1 MGEHQ
6 IPPKQNPV
14 LPLARYR
21 LRFEVTDGADSLDW
35 LRGRYLGSAWRGAFG
50 KALRNTVCITRQPVC
65 DGCALL
71 NSCPYPQVFEKRP
84 PAAAK
89 KLTRYPRTPGP
100 YVLAPAIPNYDFAGQ
115 ASLQLGLTLFGSANR
130 QLHNVVHALDQAGQR
145 GLTSRKIRLQL
156 KDVQFAK
163 EPPAGTFRNK
173 ETPESDSGEKLSLES
188 APANGW
194 TEIYRPGMELST
206 PSPWSPGIPEVP
218 DSVRVR
224 LLSPLRLRRD
234 NRILGA
240 ETIDFSAFTS
250 SLIRRISMLTYFF
263 STTPLEADFAGLARL
278 ARKSEMGVRDLKWR
292 ELKRFSQR
300 QRRKISMGGL
310 VGEFELE
317 TGKLKPFWP
326 FLWLGQWT
334 HVGRTC
340 SMGLGRYVIE
350 HKDSK
355 LDGALAHLRP
365 AQSK

>member
-1 MGEHQ
+1 MGEHL

-21 LRFEVTDGADSLDW
+21 LRFEVTDGVDSRNW
-35 LRGRYLGSAWRGAFG
+35 LLGRYLGSAWRGAFG
-50 KALRNTVCITRQPVC
+50 KALRDTVCITRQPVC

-71 NSCPYPQVFEKRP
+71 NSCPYPQIFEKRP
-84 PAAAK
+84 FPGAE
-89 KLTRYPRTPGP
+89 KLIRYPRTPGP
-100 YVLAPAIPNYDFAGQ
+100 YVLAPAIPGYDFTGQ

-130 QLHNVVHALDQAGQR
+130 QLHNLVHALDRAGQR

-156 KDVQFAK
+156 KDVKFAQ
-163 EPPAGTFRNK
+163 EPPTEVFRNM
-173 ETPESDSGEKLSLES
+173 ETSKSDSGEKLPLAS

-194 TEIYRPGMELST
+194 TEIYRPGKELSP
-206 PSPWSPGIPEVP
+206 PSPWAPRIPEVP
-218 DSVRVR
+218 DFVRVR

-240 ETIDFSAFTS
+240 EAIDFSAFTS

-263 STTPLEADFAGLARL
+263 SSTPLETDFAGLARL
-278 ARKSEMGVRDLKWR
+278 ARKAEIGDRDLKWH
-292 ELKRFSQR
+292 ELKRFSHR
-300 QRRKISMGGL
+300 QHRQISMGGL

-317 TGKLKPFWP
+317 TGKLRPFWP
-326 FLWLGQWT
+326 YLWLGQWI

-350 HKDSK
+350 HKHNE
-355 LDGALAHLRP
+355 LDRSLAELRP
-365 AQSK
+365 IRL